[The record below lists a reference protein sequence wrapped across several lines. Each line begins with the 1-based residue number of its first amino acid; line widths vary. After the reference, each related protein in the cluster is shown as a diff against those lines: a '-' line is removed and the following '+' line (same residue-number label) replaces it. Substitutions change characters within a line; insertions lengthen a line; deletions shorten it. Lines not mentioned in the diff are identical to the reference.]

1 VILALDTA
9 TSALAV
15 AVADRAGDARAEV
28 LVLDEPRAAR
38 RVLAAV
44 AEALDEAGLGLADLE
59 GIAVGIGPGSFTGV
73 RIGIATAAALADAA
87 GLPLA
92 GVSTLDALAW
102 LHPGA
107 AAVIDARRHEVFAA
121 GPGLPAA
128 AYDPASVAGA
138 LPAGTPLAGDGALRY
153 ADVFRA
159 AGLVVDAAEPRAHAP
174 RACAHAAL
182 ARFGETVPASLYLR
196 EPDAQPLRA

>member
-9 TSALAV
+9 TSAVAV
-15 AVADRAGDARAEV
+15 AVADRAGTARAEV

-38 RVLAAV
+38 LVLAAV
-44 AEALDEAGLGLADLE
+44 ARALDEAALTLGQLE

-87 GLPLA
+87 RLPLA
-92 GVSTLDALAW
+92 GVGTLDALAL
-102 LHPGA
+102 LHPGS

-121 GPGLPAA
+121 GPGLAA
-128 AYDPASVAGA
+128 AADDPREAAAA
-138 LPAGTPLAGDGALRY
+138 LRVGMPVVGDGALRY

-159 AGLVVDAAEPRAHAP
+159 AGHPVEDDPRAHVP
-174 RACAHAAL
+174 RATAHAAL
-182 ARFGETVPASLYLR
+182 ARFGSAVPAPLYLR
-196 EPDAQPLRA
+196 DPDAKPLTA